1 MRVQQVRLPLLWIFL
16 VLSLSFLGA
25 ESIRAQ
31 VLGVTEPAGAT
42 SEGSQAETDTL
53 SADKARLLADL
64 LRDPAVRDALISE
77 LENAAQKAATAV
89 SDGGQP
95 PASEDSG
102 SSAAEATEETPSFI
116 IKIAKFTQDGAER
129 IAEGAAEIWD
139 RLLRAPEN
147 FEAIYGL
154 DVGVLLDALWDLAL
168 VIVITVSVFLVLRF
182 LARRLDR
189 ALGRI
194 AGEVGVLRTA
204 FLIVARVVI
213 DVLVVVLAWASGY
226 LLTLTAFG
234 SFGSIEVL
242 QTLYLNAFLII
253 ELSRVAL
260 RALLSP
266 TAGQLRLVPI
276 TDHAAKL
283 LATWLGVVIEIVGY
297 GNLLVVPYIK
307 SNISYFAGVSVSA
320 LLSLIALIILSALV
334 LANRRDVSAWLSST
348 MRLQPKH
355 RLLRFL
361 ARTWHVP
368 CLIYLVMLCVMVI
381 TNPGGTFLPVIIASG
396 KILAAIVV
404 GAMVATILK
413 AVTARGVHLPQ
424 SISTQLPLL
433 ETRLNAFVPKFL
445 FMVRYVILLTVIAFT
460 VHTLELVDVEAWL
473 SSQVGAHL
481 AEHLIS
487 VSAILLVCFAFWLGV
502 ASWVDYRISP
512 DVGRPA
518 SSREATLLT
527 LARNAFTAILV
538 VFALMFSLSHIGI
551 DIAPLLASA
560 GVFGLAIGFGAQK
573 LVQDVITGIFIQF
586 ENAMNVGDVVSV
598 GGITGT
604 IERLTIRS
612 VSLRDLDGVF
622 HLIPFS
628 SIDMVSNYM
637 RGFAYHVA
645 NIGIAY
651 RESIDDAKLAMH
663 DAFAEM
669 VADPEWRAKVM
680 GELEWFGL
688 TAFGDSAINV
698 RGRIKC
704 LPGTQWAVGRR
715 YNEHIKKIFDERNIE
730 IPFPHQTIY
739 FGEDKEGKA
748 PPMHMVMERRKR
760 GRGKDEPATD
770 EGLAEAEKDLSK
782 PSEDAP
788 NDGED

>member
-1 MRVQQVRLPLLWIFL
+1 MRVGQVTGPLRWVFVVLFL
-16 VLSLSFLGA
+16 TLLG
-25 ESIRAQ
+25 SVSAQ
-31 VLGVTEPAGAT
+31 AQGVPGSTQGA
-42 SEGSQAETDTL
+42 SGDASQSDPGTL
-53 SADKARLLADL
+53 AADKARLLADL
-64 LRDPAVRDALISE
+64 LRDPEVRDALISQ
-77 LENAAQKAATAV
+77 LDAAAQKATAAA
-89 SDGGQP
+89 SQSSETPDTQGAGDHTPANADEQP
-95 PASEDSG
+95 
-102 SSAAEATEETPSFI
+102 PSFI
-116 IKIAKFTQDGAER
+116 FQIAKLTQEMAER
-129 IAEGAAEIWD
+129 IAEQAADFWD
-139 RLLRAPEN
+139 RLLRAPAN
-147 FEAIYGL
+147 FSAINRINFK
-154 DVGVLLDALWDLAL
+154 VLTDALWDLAL
-168 VIVITVSVFLVLRF
+168 VIAVTVGVFLVLRF

-189 ALGRI
+189 TLGRI
-194 AGEVGVLRTA
+194 ASEVGMLQTA
-204 FLIVARVVI
+204 FLITARVVV
-213 DVLVVVLAWASGY
+213 DVLVVSLAWASGY
-226 LLTLTAFG
+226 LLTVAALG
-234 SFGSIEVL
+234 SFGRIEVL

-266 TAGQLRLVPI
+266 TAGQLRLVPV
-276 TDHAAKL
+276 TDHAAKV
-283 LATWLGVVIEIVGY
+283 LATWLGVAIEIVGY
-297 GNLLVVPYIK
+297 GNLLLVPYIK
-307 SNISYFAGVSVSA
+307 SNISYFAGLSVSA

-334 LANRRDVSAWLSST
+334 IANRHSVSAWLYRI

-355 RLLRFL
+355 RLLRLL

-368 CLIYLVMLCVMVI
+368 CLLYLVMLCAMVI

-396 KILAAIVV
+396 KILAAIVI

-413 AVTARGVHLPQ
+413 AVTARGIRLPEQ
-424 SISTQLPLL
+424 VTSQLPLL
-433 ETRLNAFVPKFL
+433 EGRLNAFVPKFL
-445 FMVRYVILLTVIAFT
+445 FVVRYLIMLIVIAFT
-460 VHTLELVDVEAWL
+460 VHTLNLIDIQAWL
-473 SSQVGAHL
+473 TSNVGAAL

-487 VSAILLVCFAFWLGV
+487 VGAILLVCFALWLGV
-502 ASWVDYRISP
+502 ASWVDFRISP

-518 SSREATLLT
+518 TSRETTLLT
-527 LARNAFTAILV
+527 LARNAFTAVLI
-538 VFALMFSLSHIGI
+538 VFALMFSLSEIGI

-586 ENAMNVGDVVSV
+586 ENAMNVGDVVTV
-598 GGITGT
+598 GGTTGT

-651 RESIDDAKLAMH
+651 RESIDDAKEAMH

-669 VADPEWRAKVM
+669 VADPEWRGKVL

-704 LPGTQWAVGRR
+704 LPGYQWAVGRR

-748 PPMHMVMERRKR
+748 PPMHMVMERRR
-760 GRGKDEPATD
+760 RPQHKDDTATEETMAQVD
-770 EGLAEAEKDLSK
+770 KDMAK
-782 PSEDAP
+782 PTEDAP
-788 NDGED
+788 NDGES